1 MGGFK
6 EKLKSYPSWPEG
18 ILEKSRTEI
27 EKEPQDRN
35 ILLEKCGEQTGRI
48 ETDCSGGW
56 GERRKGE
63 EINPSEPFTVIGFVF
78 NQTACIVWFT
88 V

>member
-1 MGGFK
+1 M
-6 EKLKSYPSWPEG
+6 KSYPSWPEG
-18 ILEKSRTEI
+18 ILEKSRTE
-27 EKEPQDRN
+27 KSRKSHGQKH
-35 ILLEKCGEQTGRI
+35 LTEKCGEQTGRI

-56 GERRKGE
+56 GRGGKAR